1 MQDVKDNQRT
11 EKKEQPQSSEARV
24 PEENEGKTVAE
35 VKEKPAVESK
45 EEPVSEYKQNEDRVG
60 EERTAIHQ
68 SNETEEK
75 KVNKKTSEE
84 NIPDEPEQKKHAGGR
99 PKKVTKRLQKLI
111 FRIDEDTYTKL
122 MFVKA
127 INKIDLQDVVFSALK
142 SFLDDHYSPGTG
154 LDEEANSLIKKIK
167 EEY

>member
-1 MQDVKDNQRT
+1 MQGVKDNQRT
-11 EKKEQPQSSEARV
+11 EKKELPQSSEARV
-24 PEENEGKTVAE
+24 SEENEDKIVAE
-35 VKEKPAVESK
+35 VKKKPADEH
-45 EEPVSEYKQNEDRVG
+45 RVR

-68 SNETEEK
+68 ANETEEK
-75 KVNKKTSEE
+75 MVNKKTSEE

-122 MFVKA
+122 MFIKA
-127 INKIDLQDVVFSALK
+127 INKTDLQDVVFSALK
-142 SFLDDHYSPGTG
+142 SFLDDHYSLGTG